1 MAHFGIVLLADAALH
16 ELLVVVEALGGVQAG
31 HLQVGQGCEHHEQVP
46 DFDFN
51 VDVGQHGN
59 IGGLDGEIDQLAAC
73 GFQAVGGKTMQA
85 QQVLHRFLP
94 DIFQDSHTGWNIVPA
109 ILLLQE

>member
-1 MAHFGIVLLADAALH
+1 MAHFGVVLLADAALH
-16 ELLVVVEALGGVQAG
+16 ELLVVVEALGGVQTG

-59 IGGLDGEIDQLAAC
+59 VGGLDGKIDQFTA
-73 GFQAVGGKTMQA
+73 GGLETISGEALEPQ
-85 QQVLHRFLP
+85 
-94 DIFQDSHTGWNIVPA
+94 
-109 ILLLQE
+109 